1 MKYSDWKAKSE
12 QYALKEDLSGKTV
25 AFTFGRFQPPTSG
38 HQKLV
43 DALASAA
50 SKAGAQAFLY
60 PSRTNDAKKNPLT
73 PSVKIK
79 WLRKFFGDSVKIVDD
94 SSAKTMFDVL
104 NKFDSAGVKKVIMVV
119 GGDRVEEM
127 KNAIKPYL
135 THKDPSKRYKF
146 EFEVVSAGE
155 RDPDAEGVVGM
166 SASKMRAAAAEDN
179 LKAFMGGI
187 PDGVSKLDAA
197 SLFKEL
203 RRAMGANM
211 KESLEEVAAFS
222 PDNLV
227 EVGEV
232 AYASGASTKFWLDE
246 QDGIFFA
253 VETDSQGNSIEGGY
267 GTIETMLRMYPMAW
281 STLKPY
287 LREFATKQYIS
298 TNSRRRIRATDD
310 TETGTTEA
318 VNNSLLY
325 PPGNKSRIEYK
336 GWRLPGKIDPLEI
349 PGEQYFL
356 PYQRRVFT
364 GATSGQWV
372 AFEPSTPVVVTAES
386 TLLKPWM
393 LQLQSLKEIVATGV
407 VPSIKYIASV
417 PCSKRELPMRLLR
430 SKKYVDPMVRN
441 LTFGKNEAEEA
452 IADSHMLKFN
462 KAYLEFANL
471 FITAAN
477 TGKESDW
484 KEAQQNL
491 CKNYSIIQSGLPT
504 EISALLLSGP
514 AP

>member
-1 MKYSDWKAKSE
+1 MKYSDWKAKSDRDALNE
-12 QYALKEDLSGKTV
+12 ALKGKTV
-25 AFTFGRFQPPTSG
+25 VFTFGRFQPPTSG

-43 DALASAA
+43 DALVSTA
-50 SKAGAQAFLY
+50 SKAGGVALLY
-60 PSRTNDAKKNPLT
+60 PSRTNDAKKNPLN
-73 PSVKIK
+73 PGVKIK
-79 WLRKFFGDSVKIVDD
+79 WLRKFFGDKVKVMDD
-94 SSAKTMFDVL
+94 AGAKTMFDVM
-104 NKFDSAGVKKVIMVV
+104 NKFDSEGVKKVIMVV

-127 KNAIKPYL
+127 RKVIKPYL
-135 THKDPSKRYKF
+135 THKDPDKRYSF
-146 EFEVVSAGE
+146 DFEVVSAGE

-166 SASKMRAAAAEDN
+166 SASKMRAAAAENN

-187 PDGVSKLDAA
+187 PDGVSESDAE

-211 KESLEEVAAFS
+211 KESLEEIPNLS
-222 PDNLV
+222 PDDLI

-232 AYASGASTKFWLDE
+232 AYASGANTKFWLDE

-253 VETDSQGNSIEGGY
+253 VETDNQGNSTEGGY
-267 GTIETMLRMYPMAW
+267 GTIETMLKMYPMAW

-287 LREFATKQYIS
+287 LRDFATKRYIS

-325 PPGNKSRIEYK
+325 PPGNKNRIEYK

-356 PYQRRVFT
+356 PYQRKLPT
-364 GATSGQWV
+364 GATAGQWT

-386 TLLKPWM
+386 SLLKPWM
-393 LQLQSLKEIVATGV
+393 LQLQSLKEVVATGV
-407 VPSIKYIASV
+407 VPSIKYIASI

-452 IADSHMLKFN
+452 ITDSHMLKFN

-471 FITAAN
+471 FIAAAN

-484 KEAQQNL
+484 KAAQQNL

>member
-1 MKYSDWKAKSE
+1 MKYSDWKAKSD
-12 QYALKEDLSGKTV
+12 QDALKEDLSGKTV

-43 DALASAA
+43 DALADAA

-60 PSRTNDAKKNPLT
+60 PSRTNDPKKNPLP
-73 PSVKIK
+73 PSAKIK

-104 NKFDSAGVKKVIMVV
+104 TKFDSAGVKKVIMVV

-135 THKDPSKRYKF
+135 THKDPNKRYKF
-146 EFEVVSAGE
+146 KFEVVSAGE

-187 PDGVSKLDAA
+187 PDGVSKSDAE
-197 SLFKEL
+197 SLFKQI

-211 KESLEEVAAFS
+211 KESLEEIADLS
-222 PDNLV
+222 PDNLI

-232 AYASGASTKFWLDE
+232 AYTSGANIKFWLDE

-253 VETDSQGNSIEGGY
+253 VETDSQGNSTEGGY

-287 LREFATKQYIS
+287 LRDFATKQYIS

-310 TETGTTEA
+310 TETG
-318 VNNSLLY
+318 
-325 PPGNKSRIEYK
+325 
-336 GWRLPGKIDPLEI
+336 LE
-349 PGEQYFL
+349 
-356 PYQRRVFT
+356 
-364 GATSGQWV
+364 
-372 AFEPSTPVVVTAES
+372 ES
-386 TLLKPWM
+386 SLLKPWM
-393 LQLQSLKEIVATGV
+393 LQLQSLKEVVATGV
-407 VPSIKYIASV
+407 VPSMKYIASV

-462 KAYLEFANL
+462 TAYLEFANL